1 MTLLLAL
8 FKFAV
13 AVFAVLMIVAGL
25 IIMPTPLPF
34 GVVLVAIGLMLLVA
48 VAPSMIR
55 DMRRRFRWFDRFM
68 HWIEKG
74 LPEWLARRLR
84 ETDIEHPETRV
95 LKRLF

>member
-8 FKFAV
+8 FKFAI
-13 AVFAVLMIVAGL
+13 AVFAILMIVAGFL
-25 IIMPTPLPF
+25 IMPTPLPF
-34 GVVLVAIGLMLLVA
+34 GLLLVAIGLLLLVV

-55 DMRRRFRWFDRFM
+55 DMRRRFGWFERFM

-84 ETDIEHPETRV
+84 ETDIEHAEGRI